1 MKKTKRNAVLV
12 IIAFLLILG
21 VAIYTAI
28 FGVADRGKVEYIKLG
43 LDLKGG
49 LSVTYEIQMITAT
62 RISRIPSIRLSSV

>member
-43 LDLKGG
+43 LDRKGG
-49 LSVTYEIQMITAT
+49 LITEGKIHSAVEGL
-62 RISRIPSIRLSSV
+62 RQ

>member
-28 FGVADRGKVEYIKLG
+28 FGVADR
-43 LDLKGG
+43 
-49 LSVTYEIQMITAT
+49 EIGRAH
-62 RISRIPSIRLSSV
+62 V